1 MDDEKNP
8 YAEPNHNI
16 LYGLLKQSQ
25 PNPYEEPSHNM
36 LIEFLRKIT
45 GMIESPKQKT
55 NFIPPYP
62 PEIPPPNGILDN
74 PYRKYGDKVLRDF
87 VFKVNPLVPTFGHI
101 HGEYGYHFENQT
113 NFINCAVSED
123 PFNPIFYFDFPVYK
137 EQ

>member
-36 LIEFLRKIT
+36 LVEFLRKIT
-45 GMIESPKQKT
+45 AMMEPPKQKT

-62 PEIPPPNGILDN
+62 PEIPPPNGILDYKKEYK
-74 PYRKYGDKVLRDF
+74 PSPQDEKG
-87 VFKVNPLVPTFGHI
+87 FK
-101 HGEYGYHFENQT
+101 
-113 NFINCAVSED
+113 
-123 PFNPIFYFDFPVYK
+123 PVYGGVRG
-137 EQ
+137 